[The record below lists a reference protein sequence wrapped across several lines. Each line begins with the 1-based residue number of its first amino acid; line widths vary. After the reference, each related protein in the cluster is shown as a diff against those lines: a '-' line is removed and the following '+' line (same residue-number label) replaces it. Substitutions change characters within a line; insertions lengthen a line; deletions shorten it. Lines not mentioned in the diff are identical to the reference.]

1 MSWYRSDPSQSQT
14 TIGPLKW
21 RLAARAIMAAFIF
34 AYRDDSGK
42 ATHTGFC

>member
-1 MSWYRSDPSQSQT
+1 MSWYWSDPSQSQT

-21 RLAARAIMAAFIF
+21 RFAAGTIMAAFIY

-42 ATHTGFC
+42 AIVRFY